1 MPLLGL
7 FAGIQA
13 ADPIINTNALVK
25 AARAL
30 GMSAGV
36 ETLAASISTLA
47 LAATVM
53 STGLLADRLGRRR
66 VLTGALLVA
75 IAGDVLVALAPS
87 SGVFLLGRAV
97 SGIGLGAVFAAAF
110 AYLRVVTTP
119 PTLARAVGI
128 FSAVGSVTMIVL
140 SYLGGILA
148 TGNWRVA
155 FLLVPVVAAVGF
167 PATLRI
173 LPVED
178 PIKLPGRDLAG
189 QILLALGV
197 IFFLVGASHAVKG
210 FTRPETLIG
219 LSGGVVL
226 LAAFALVEQRR
237 ANAFFPLG
245 IFRSPLFLAA
255 MGAGFIYNFGMS
267 VTVLQMADVWQYA
280 DRFKDSAVSLGQ
292 FPFFFAGIGSAV
304 FVGHRMSAGLR
315 ARTVILVASLV
326 AAAGFFSLLG
336 HDEHSSYLSYVP
348 ALILV
353 GAGVTAA
360 SVPYGSL
367 VIESIG
373 PRFRRFFGPVTSS
386 RTTIGQFAYALGLA
400 FSTVMVDRLTDGGVV
415 HRLESAGVPPSQTG
429 QGLDQLSLYVQAGKN
444 PSTALG
450 QRTMAAAATSYSHAF
465 VATMC
470 ATGALMLLAGVLSW
484 WVLGRRDPYAGD
496 GAAAAAADASPVP
509 VPEPA

>member
-7 FAGIQA
+7 FAGIWA

-25 AARAL
+25 ASRAL
-30 GMSAGV
+30 DMSTGV

-66 VLTGALLVA
+66 VLAGALLVA
-75 IAGDVLVALAPS
+75 IAGDVLVAISPS
-87 SGVFLLGRAV
+87 PGVFLLGRAV
-97 SGIGLGAVFAAAF
+97 AGIGLGAVFAAAF

-119 PTLARAVGI
+119 ATLARAVGI
-128 FSAVGSVTMIVL
+128 FSAVGSVTMILL

-148 TGNWRVA
+148 TGNWRTA
-155 FLLVPVVAAVGF
+155 FLLVPAVALLSF

-178 PIKLPGRDLAG
+178 PIKQEGRDLAG

-210 FTRPETLIG
+210 FAQPETLTG
-219 LSGGVVL
+219 LAGGVVL
-226 LAAFALVEQRR
+226 LTAFVLVEQRR
-237 ANAFFPLG
+237 AHAFFPMA

-267 VTVLQMADVWQYA
+267 ITVLQMADVWQYA

-292 FPFFFAGIGSAV
+292 FPFFFAGIASAV
-304 FVGHRMSAGLR
+304 FVGHRISAGAR
-315 ARTVILVASLV
+315 ARTVILIASVV
-326 AAAGFFSLLG
+326 AAAGFFTLLG

-348 ALILV
+348 ALILI

-373 PRFRRFFGPVTSS
+373 TRFGRFFGPVTSS

-415 HRLESAGVPPSQTG
+415 RRLESAGVPPSQTG
-429 QGLDQLSLYVQAGKN
+429 QGLDQLSLYVQSGKN
-444 PSTALG
+444 PSTVLG
-450 QRTMAAAATSYSHAF
+450 QRTMSDALPSYSHAF

-470 ATGALMLLAGVLSW
+470 TTGALVLLAGILSW
-484 WVLGRRDPYAGD
+484 WVLGRPDPYRGEGA
-496 GAAAAAADASPVP
+496 GAAAPPAAVT
-509 VPEPA
+509 EPA